1 MNELQNFNFNGK
13 QLRTVLIDNEPFFVG
28 KDAAVAIGYKNFR
41 DALKSHVKDKYKRES
56 RITTPSGAQKITVI
70 SEPGLYQL
78 AGESKLPSAEPFQD
92 WVYEEVLPT
101 IRKHGAYMTDAKAQ
115 DVLSGNGLA
124 DLLLQAGNQIK
135 QLESEKA
142 TIQIENQELVAELE
156 EVKEKTTYL
165 DLILESPDDILIT
178 QIAQDYG
185 FSAVKFNRILNDLR
199 IQRKVNK
206 QWVLYSRYMGKG
218 YIGSRTQNYV
228 DKQGRERTSITT
240 TWKQKGRK
248 FLYETLKKNGY
259 LPLVEQDDL
268 VS

>member
-1 MNELQNFNFNGK
+1 MNELQNFNFNGN

-28 KDAAVAIGYKNFR
+28 KDAAAAIGYSNTRKAIK
-41 DALKSHVKDKYKRES
+41 DHVKGKYLREA
-56 RITTPSGAQKITVI
+56 RIVTPSGMQNVTVI

-101 IRKHGAYMTDAKAQ
+101 IRKHGAYMTDAK
-115 DVLSGNGLA
+115 
-124 DLLLQAGNQIK
+124 
-135 QLESEKA
+135 
-142 TIQIENQELVAELE
+142 LE
-156 EVKEKTTYL
+156 EALLNPDTLINLATQLKEERQARLGLEKENSQLNLELAAATEKTTYL

-185 FSAVKFNRILNDLR
+185 FSAVKFNRILNELR

-228 DKQGRERTSITT
+228 DSKGQERTSITT

-248 FLYETLKKNGY
+248 FLYETLKKYGY

-268 VS
+268 AS